1 MLVYYC
7 KILKNDTLWNFE
19 LRIQIKNF
27 FGKFYADTFS
37 VVCATY
43 ILVYQKMIFQNTLLI
58 QIWILGQ
65 QKWQKTL
72 VIDSDMECE
81 NEARGAGEDFTGVH
95 M

>member
-1 MLVYYC
+1 
-7 KILKNDTLWNFE
+7 
-19 LRIQIKNF
+19 
-27 FGKFYADTFS
+27 
-37 VVCATY
+37 
-43 ILVYQKMIFQNTLLI
+43 MIFQNTLLI

-81 NEARGAGEDFTGVH
+81 NEACGAGEDFIGVH